1 MPVLPARGGGMRVEI
16 ASGYAHILV
25 RANDAAL
32 ARLAAE
38 RAIRAIHDTLDP
50 PVPEPESEPA

>member
-1 MPVLPARGGGMRVEI
+1 MRVEI